1 VSGILGEGPPPA
13 SANLNPRPWWR
24 RPLRLAL
31 VIIFCALLLM
41 ATLLIGLQTP
51 PAKRY
56 VLARVGQWLAEN
68 KATRQIDVQ
77 ASALDYSLFTSSP
90 SLTLDRVVIRS
101 RAWPDAPPFARIE
114 RATVMLSLPDLLH
127 GKYIVRQGALASP
140 DVHLL
145 IDEQG
150 RTNLPELAETS
161 PKPAASTPVDY
172 LIEHFAIANGRIRYE
187 DRRQHLD
194 LTMPVSSVEVTGDP
208 MTRRHEIQL
217 TAGQGQLRLQDKTMA
232 IERIAGRVGLTPDGA
247 QVERLDLTAAG
258 STLSLAGNLIQFADP
273 RYDLSLQARLDVTR
287 LAAFAGLP
295 EPVGGIV
302 TADVKARGPLTAL
315 AVRTQLHGEELSF
328 RTLKQITLD
337 ADAAYDAA
345 ARQARVMTMNVSA
358 PLGKLHAGGLLALDA
373 GAGNSQLTL
382 DVDTLDLAQV
392 TRALQVP
399 YSAASL
405 VRGQA
410 HASWPALD
418 YEHAS
423 GDAKLTLTPTT
434 ARTSKGAAPLAGTLV
449 AAAKGDVVTVDVTR
463 LEGLGAIVDGRV
475 TLANPLRAAAP
486 AGVARPRGDGTRAP
500 AGEARVLSA
509 ARAPSDTRRVHADD
523 GALGGTLRVRTDD
536 LSRVVPSAET
546 FLGRR
551 AGSLV
556 PVPVAGP
563 LVIDAR
569 LGGTTAR
576 PTVDA
581 AIDTPGSGL
590 TVSDLNGITLRVQ
603 ARYAP
608 DAVSIA
614 SADLA
619 WQDARAHASGSL
631 GLTRRQPI
639 ALALKL
645 EQTPLAPMLAAAG
658 HSDLPVTGAITLDAE
673 AHGTLANPIGK
684 AALKLSGL
692 RYEDESLGDVI
703 VDADV
708 AGQQANIRAA
718 ADAFKLTANAQ
729 VGTAAPYHAKA
740 EVVLDQLDLQQTP
753 VLRQRLGATEAPE
766 SSKATEDKILA
777 KAVQADQAGK
787 ASDKPEAD
795 QAAKAAAVE
804 TKIPLEGIITARLTA
819 EGDLTKPKEATATVT
834 LDPLAL
840 RYSGQPIETDG
851 PSTVRYAAQR
861 LDIDRL
867 IVKARDSRVALKGTL
882 PLDATAPNAA
892 ADGAV
897 DLDAAINLATLA
909 DYAPKDLDLHA
920 DGTLALRGSI
930 TGSLARID
938 PKLTLTVDNASL
950 NAKAFKQPLEHVG
963 VKVDV
968 ADGAARIDDV
978 HASWGTMRLTT
989 SGSIPFGWLPEK
1001 LPVDIPRQTG
1011 AAQLQASITGVDLA
1025 ALPVAGAPEQLTG
1038 AVAVRADFSAER
1050 PDVAA
1055 LTGTIAFPQMQ
1066 LAFNGLTLA
1075 QQGESTIALDNGD
1088 VRVERFALDG
1098 TAGRVDLSGHAGLT
1112 DPRPLDLSARANLNA
1127 GALSALTKSVRA
1139 AGRASLEVRATGT
1152 ATAPSLNG
1160 FVELANGRISVDDPQ
1175 IAAQGLN
1182 LRIDFTPERATLAR
1196 LEGSLNGGTLSG
1208 SGSVGIAGM
1217 TMKDLDV
1224 DVKATDVA
1232 LEAPL
1237 SVRSLTNADIRITQR
1252 ADPSGSGDQEIVIGG
1267 QATIQEAGLTDDIN
1281 LDTGIFQALTA
1292 PRSLDLTEER
1302 SAMLERVRFDL
1313 KVTTAT
1319 PIIVDNNLA
1328 RAEIDADLR
1337 LLGTPYET
1345 GLSGRM
1351 ELSEGSVLILNER
1364 TYNVQRGVIT
1374 FIDDRRIQ
1382 PSLDLELET
1391 TARKYDITIDATGT
1405 PDDTKTTLTSTPSLP
1420 EPDIMALLVTGRT
1433 LDEMRGDEFDV
1444 AKTQVLSYLGG
1455 RVGSQLGRGLQRA
1468 TGLSTVRVEPNLIA
1482 NEADPSARLT
1492 VGQDLTDDLSLVYST
1507 DLVNSSDHI
1516 WIAEYDVSRQ
1526 FSTRAVRQ
1534 SDDSYR
1540 FDFRH
1545 DVRFGGTPEPSRG
1558 RRTKQH
1564 VGTVAI
1570 TGQPAI
1576 GEEEIRRRFKL
1587 KAGDKY
1593 DFFKSRE
1600 GVKRIARL
1608 YREQDWLQPRIRVER
1623 TVRGDE
1629 VDLALRINAGP
1640 KVSLVFDGFTPS
1652 NDLVEQAE
1660 TLWSRGVFDTQ
1671 RADDVKD
1678 AIRASLV
1685 SQKYV
1690 NPTIEYEIESGDR
1703 AAKRVTFHVTPGTRF
1718 EKVTLAFEGAS
1729 GIPPREL
1736 EAVIKEQ
1743 KLGPKVFTN
1752 PGDVTDLLRRLYR
1765 ERGFLAAQLD
1775 PPRPEFDEAA
1785 GAARVVLAV
1794 HEGPQFK
1801 IRSVTIAGNRVY
1813 DTAALLG
1820 DVPTVKG
1827 DPYYPAAAELSLTRI
1842 RQLYWSKGYN
1852 DVRPTYSLAVDRN
1865 SGLLDVR
1872 FAVNE
1877 GRRMV
1882 VASIDVQ
1889 GTDKTSDALVR
1900 EQMELAPGA
1909 PLDLSALS
1917 RSRKNLY
1924 GTGAYAMVDIT
1935 RDREETPPAPTV
1947 AAPAAATTT
1956 PAAAAAQTSAPAPAA
1971 PAAPIAAGDEPVQVN
1986 VGVREVQPFQI
1997 RYGALFDTERGVG
2010 GILDVANHN
2019 SLGKA
2024 RVVGLRSRYDS
2035 QLREARLYLS
2045 QPSLRALPVE
2055 TIASIY
2061 YREERNPAT
2070 SQADAFNVD
2079 RMGVTIQQEKRLRD
2093 HYVWSYGYR
2102 FEHAR
2107 TYEAGLAGPLPPYQN
2122 VSPLTTTLT
2131 RETRDEVLDA
2141 TTGAF
2146 FSQAFSFSPQF
2157 LGSDVR
2163 YVKYFGQ
2170 YFRYFPLRPP
2180 TRERFTNNIL
2190 RPRLVYAVAVRV
2202 GLANGLGSG
2211 QVVPLSERFL
2221 AGGSTTLRGFSQNAV
2236 GPIGSDGVPLGG
2248 EAMLV
2253 FNNEVRFPLFKI
2265 FDGVAFVDIG
2275 NVFNK
2280 VTDFSLTDLRES
2292 GGIGLRART
2301 PWFLLRAD
2309 YGIPFDRRPGE
2320 SRSRIFFSIGQA
2332 F

>member
-13 SANLNPRPWWR
+13 VAHRTPRPWWR

-31 VIIFCALLLM
+31 IIVLCALLLV
-41 ATLLIGLQTP
+41 AALLFGLHTP

-56 VLARVGQWLAEN
+56 VLARVSQWLAEN
-68 KATRQIDVQ
+68 EATRQIDVQ
-77 ASALDYSLFTSSP
+77 ARSLDYSLLTSSP
-90 SLTLDRVVIRS
+90 SVTLEQLVIRS
-101 RAWPDAPPFARIE
+101 RALPDAPPFARVE
-114 RATVMLSLPDLLH
+114 RATVSLSLPDLLH
-127 GKYIVRQGALASP
+127 GKYIVRAGALTSP

-145 IDEQG
+145 VDEEG
-150 RTNLPELAETS
+150 RTNLPALGQQNPSATT
-161 PKPAASTPVDY
+161 TPVDY
-172 LIEHFAIANGRIRYE
+172 LIEHFTITNGHVRYE

-194 LTMPVSSVEVTGDP
+194 LTMPVSSVDVTGDP

-232 IERIAGRVGLTPDGA
+232 IERVAGRIGLTPDGA
-247 QVERLDLTAAG
+247 QVEQLDLTAAG

-273 RYDLSLQARLDVTR
+273 RYDLSLKARLDVTR
-287 LAAFAGLP
+287 LAAFAGLS
-295 EPVGGIV
+295 EPVGGV
-302 TADVKARGPLTAL
+302 VHADVNVRGPLTAL
-315 AVRTQLHGEELSF
+315 AVRTQVRGEELSF

-337 ADAAYDAA
+337 ADAAYDAS
-345 ARQARVMTMNVSA
+345 ARQARVMTMTVSA
-358 PLGKLHAGGLLALDA
+358 PLGRLRADGVVALDAAAGDSHLALDVDA
-373 GAGNSQLTL
+373 L
-382 DVDTLDLAQV
+382 DVAQV

-399 YSAASL
+399 YSASSL
-405 VRGQA
+405 VRGNA
-410 HASWPALD
+410 RASWPGLD
-418 YEHAS
+418 YARAT

-434 ARTSKGAAPLAGTLV
+434 TNARVSKGAAPLAGTLV
-449 AAAKGDVVTVDVTR
+449 ASVRNVGSARNVASSGNVAPAVNNVVTVDITR

-475 TLANPLRAAAP
+475 TLANLLHT
-486 AGVARPRGDGTRAP
+486 GG
-500 AGEARVLSA
+500 
-509 ARAPSDTRRVHADD
+509 
-523 GALGGTLRVRTDD
+523 GALGGALRVRTGD
-536 LSRVVPSAET
+536 LARVVPSAEA
-546 FLGRR
+546 FLGRH
-551 AGSLV
+551 AGTLV

-563 LVIDAR
+563 LVIDAT
-569 LGGTTAR
+569 LGGTTTK

-581 AIDTPGSGL
+581 AIETPGSGL
-590 TVSDLNGITLRVQ
+590 TVSDLSGITLRAQ

-614 SADLA
+614 SADVA
-619 WQDARAHASGSL
+619 WQDARAHASGSF

-639 ALALKL
+639 DLNVKV
-645 EQTPLAPMLAAAG
+645 EQTPLAPILAAAG
-658 HSDLPVTGAITLDAE
+658 QSSLPVTGALTLDAD
-673 AHGTLANPIGK
+673 AHGTLANPVGK

-692 RYEDESLGDVI
+692 RYDDESLGDVT
-703 VDADV
+703 VDANV

-729 VGTAAPYHAKA
+729 VATAAPYHATA
-740 EVVLDQLDLQQTP
+740 EVLLDKLDLESAP
-753 VLRQRLGATEAPE
+753 LLRQKIDEA
-766 SSKATEDKILA
+766 SKT
-777 KAVQADQAGK
+777 G
-787 ASDKPEAD
+787 EA
-795 QAAKAAAVE
+795 AM
-804 TKIPLEGIITARLTA
+804 PLEGVVTARLTA
-819 EGDLTKPKEATATVT
+819 EGDLSKPRDASATATI
-834 LDPLAL
+834 DQLAI
-840 RYSGQPIETDG
+840 RWNGQPIETDG
-851 PSTVRYAAQR
+851 PATMRYAAQR
-861 LDIDRL
+861 LAIDRL
-867 IVKARDSRVALKGTL
+867 IIKARDSRLAVKGTL
-882 PLDATAPNAA
+882 PLDPSTLSTSSAASVHAPAAA
-892 ADGAV
+892 ADGAI
-897 DLDAAINLATLA
+897 DIDAAINLATLA
-909 DYAPKDLDLHA
+909 DYAPKDLELHA
-920 DGTLALRGSI
+920 DGTLALRGTV

-938 PKLTLTVDNASL
+938 PRLTLTVDKASV
-950 NAKAFKQPLEHVG
+950 NAKALKQPLEDVG
-963 VKVDV
+963 VKVEI

-978 HASWGTMRLTT
+978 HASWGAARLTT

-1011 AAQLQASITGVDLA
+1011 AAQLQASITGLDLA
-1025 ALPVAGAPEQLTG
+1025 TLPGAPAQLTG
-1038 AVAVRADFSAER
+1038 TVSVRADVQAPR

-1055 LTGTIAFPQMQ
+1055 LTGRVTFPQLQ
-1066 LAFNGLTLA
+1066 LGFNGLTLA
-1075 QQGESTIALDNGD
+1075 QQGESAIALDNGD

-1098 TAGRVDLSGHAGLT
+1098 SAGRLDVTGHAGLL

-1139 AGRASLEVRATGT
+1139 AGRTSLEISATGT
-1152 ATAPSLNG
+1152 AAAPSLKG
-1160 FVELANGRISVDDPQ
+1160 FVELANGRISIDDPQ
-1175 IAAQGLN
+1175 IAAQGVN
-1182 LRIDFTPERATLAR
+1182 LRIDFTPERATLSK

-1217 TMKDLDV
+1217 TMRGLDV
-1224 DVKATDVA
+1224 NVKATDVA

-1237 SVRSLTNADIRITQR
+1237 SVRSLTNADIHITQR
-1252 ADPSGSGDQEIVIGG
+1252 ADPADTSGSGEEAQEIVIGG

-1313 KVTTAT
+1313 KITTAT

-1328 RAEIDADLR
+1328 RAEIEADLR

-1405 PDDTKTTLTSTPSLP
+1405 PDDTKTTLSSTPALP

-1545 DVRFGGTPEPSRG
+1545 DVRFGGTPEPNRG
-1558 RRTKQH
+1558 RRTKQR
-1564 VGTVAI
+1564 VASVAI
-1570 TGQPAI
+1570 SGQPGI
-1576 GEEEIRRRFKL
+1576 GEAEIRRRFKL

-1593 DFFKSRE
+1593 DFFASRE
-1600 GVKRIARL
+1600 GVRRIAQL
-1608 YREQDWLQPRIRVER
+1608 YREEDWLQPRIRVER
-1623 TVRGDE
+1623 TVRGDQ
-1629 VDLALRINAGP
+1629 VDLALRVNSGP
-1640 KVSLVFDGFTPS
+1640 KVSLIFDGFSPS
-1652 NDLVEQAE
+1652 KDLVKQAQ
-1660 TLWSRGVFDTQ
+1660 TIWSRGVFDTQ

-1685 SQKYV
+1685 ADKYV
-1690 NPTIEYEIESGDR
+1690 NSTIEYEIDSERSGEGERDDQARRGGGDRDR
-1703 AAKRVTFHVTPGTRF
+1703 AAKRVTFHVTPGARF
-1718 EKVTLAFEGAS
+1718 EKVTLAFEGAE
-1729 GIPPREL
+1729 GIPPAEL

-1765 ERGFLAAQLD
+1765 ERGFLTAELD
-1775 PPRPEFDEAA
+1775 PPRPEYDDAA
-1785 GAARVVLAV
+1785 RTVRVVLTV
-1794 HEGPQFK
+1794 REGPQFK
-1801 IRSVTIAGNRVY
+1801 VRSVTVTGNRVY
-1813 DTAALLG
+1813 DTAALIG
-1820 DVPTVKG
+1820 EMPTVKG
-1827 DPYYPAAAELSLTRI
+1827 DPYYPAAAERSLIRI

-1852 DVRPTYSLAVDRN
+1852 DVRPAYSLAIDRT
-1865 SGLLDVR
+1865 SGAVDVR

-1889 GTDKTSDALVR
+1889 GTEKTSEKLVR
-1900 EQMELAPGA
+1900 EEMELTPGA

-1935 RDREETPPAPTV
+1935 RDHEETP
-1947 AAPAAATTT
+1947 AAPAAAAAAS
-1956 PAAAAAQTSAPAPAA
+1956 PAAAA
-1971 PAAPIAAGDEPVQVN
+1971 DEPVQVN

-1997 RYGALFDTERGVG
+1997 RYGALFDTERGLG
-2010 GILDVANHN
+2010 GILDIANHN

-2035 QLREARLYLS
+2035 QLREARLYMS

-2055 TIASIY
+2055 TIASLY

-2070 SQADAFNVD
+2070 SRADAFNVD

-2102 FEHAR
+2102 FERAR
-2107 TYEAGLAGPLPPYQN
+2107 TYEAGLAGPLPPFQN

-2131 RETRDEVLDA
+2131 RETRDDVLDA

-2146 FSQAFSFSPQF
+2146 FSQAFSFSPEF

-2163 YVKYFGQ
+2163 FIKYFGQ

-2211 QVVPLSERFL
+2211 QDVPLSERFL
-2221 AGGSTTLRGFSQNAV
+2221 AGGSTTLRGFSQNSL

-2248 EAMLV
+2248 EAMFVL
-2253 FNNEVRFPLFKI
+2253 NNEIRFPLFKI

-2275 NVFNK
+2275 NVFNR
-2280 VTDFSLTDLRES
+2280 VTDLSLSEMRES
-2292 GGIGLRART
+2292 GGVGLRART

-2309 YGIPFDRRPGE
+2309 YGVPFDRRAGE